1 MNTIYLIRHA
11 QSEHHV
17 RQMTGG
23 WTDLPLTQQGRT
35 EARAVAHRLS
45 EVLGGFCP
53 QLFSSDLRRAAETA
67 EAIAARLG
75 VPIAWE
81 KGLRELNNGEAVGRT
96 LAEAEQIALPVTHP
110 TLDWVP
116 YPRAESWRMMA
127 ERVSLCIE
135 EIARKCPDR
144 AVLVTHG
151 NAAVVIVQWWL
162 GLCSSCQRHVSFEF
176 EPASVTELTVNA
188 WGERTVTRAN
198 STRHLLSLT

>member
-1 MNTIYLIRHA
+1 MKTIYLIRHA

-23 WTDLPLTQQGRT
+23 WTDLPLTQRGRT
-35 EARAVAHRLS
+35 EAAAVARRLS
-45 EVLGGFCP
+45 EVLGKTRP
-53 QLFSSDLRRAAETA
+53 HLFSSDFRRAAETA
-67 EAIAARLG
+67 EAIAARLA

-81 KGLRELNNGEAVGRT
+81 QGLRELNNGEAAGRT

-110 TLDWVP
+110 TFDWVP
-116 YPRAESWRMMA
+116 YPGAESWRMMA
-127 ERVSLCIE
+127 ERVSVCIE
-135 EIARKCPDR
+135 AIARKCPDR

-162 GLCSSCQRHVSFEF
+162 GLCPRCQRQVSLEF
-176 EPASVTELTVNA
+176 EPASVTELTINA

-198 STRHLLSLT
+198 STGHLLSLT